1 MRIVFATDGSTGALG
16 AAGFLSQLALTA
28 DDELHVL
35 SVDPL
40 ARGKQEEIFAE
51 TREALGD
58 TSVEVREVVR
68 AGAPAQQIVEYAREC
83 EADLIALGAM
93 GETGLARFFIGSVA
107 ERVLRHAHT
116 HVLVA
121 RPVRFGLQRA
131 MVAVDLSP
139 FAERVVEM
147 AAALPLPATTEERL
161 VTVMPATETLV
172 GIAPMVWASLSGDL
186 EGMMDAEQEEREQR
200 LKALAGIVKSR
211 QRRVSAEIQR
221 GDPATEL
228 LHAVDKEQI
237 DLLILGSRGEGGVDR
252 YLLGS
257 VSERAAR
264 HAHCS
269 VLVVR

>member
-1 MRIVFATDGSTGALG
+1 MKIVFATDGSPGARG
-16 AAGFLSQLALTA
+16 AAGFLSQLVLTA
-28 DDELHVL
+28 EDTLCVL

-40 ARGKQEEIFAE
+40 ARGGGRNVFAE
-51 TREALGD
+51 TQAALGD
-58 TSVEVREVVR
+58 TPARLEEVAR
-68 AGAPAQQIVEYAREC
+68 AGSPAQQIVEYARES

-131 MVAVDLSP
+131 LVGVDPSP
-139 FAERVVEM
+139 FAERVVEV
-147 AAALPLPATTEERL
+147 AAALPLPAATEARL

-172 GIAPMVWASLSGDL
+172 GAAPMVWAALSGEL
-186 EGMMDAEQEEREQR
+186 EGMLDAEQEEREQR
-200 LKALAGIVKSR
+200 LKALAGIVKNR

-228 LHAVDKEQI
+228 LHAVDKEQA
-237 DLLILGSRGEGGVDR
+237 DLLIVGSHGEGGVDR